1 MGVTVQWKAR
11 LNSSDMSNAE
21 IIHKLHLPFNQRIE
35 ESLIAS
41 GYFISQK
48 VMYVGMRLEILS
60 IYSEASPLCGYV
72 LLSGIGLPVLASKI
86 ISII

>member
-1 MGVTVQWKAR
+1 
-11 LNSSDMSNAE
+11 MSNAE

-41 GYFISQK
+41 GYIISQE
-48 VMYVGMRLEILS
+48 VMYVGMRQEIIS

-72 LLSGIGLPVLASKI
+72 LLSGIGIPVLASKL

>member
-1 MGVTVQWKAR
+1 
-11 LNSSDMSNAE
+11 MSNAE

-41 GYFISQK
+41 GYIISQK
-48 VMYVGMRLEILS
+48 VMYVGMRQEIIS

-72 LLSGIGLPVLASKI
+72 LLSGIGIPVLASKL